1 MPPKKKITLEPVTN
15 EVQNHYLRIPKKY
28 MPKTHNPNFE
38 QHGLQ
43 IPMRAFI
50 LAPSGGMK
58 NNLVMELL
66 KRFGP
71 TFHRIIICCRNKAQ
85 PFYEVL
91 EDQNDFIEF
100 HEIEN
105 GYDIPDMEQDKL
117 QKLIIFDDCLA
128 LQDQSKIKDYF
139 IRGRHNNYSCL
150 YLTQSY
156 YSTNK
161 DFKTF
166 RTQCNYIFVLKVRSM
181 RDLNLILSDFPI
193 NKNKKELFDA
203 YHIACKKNTDF
214 LLIDCDK
221 EEVRHNFHEIL

>member
-1 MPPKKKITLEPVTN
+1 MPPKKKIAIPIDSA
-15 EVQNHYLRIPKKY
+15 VQNHYLRLPRKY
-28 MPKTHNPNFE
+28 LPKTHNPNFE
-38 QHGLQ
+38 SHGLNLP
-43 IPMRAFI
+43 IRAFI

-58 NNLVMELL
+58 NNLVMEMLS
-66 KRFGP
+66 RFGP
-71 TFHRIIICCRNKAQ
+71 TFHRVIICCRNKNQ
-85 PFYEVL
+85 PFYNVL
-91 EDQNDFIEF
+91 EDRNPDIEF

-105 GYDIPDMEQDKL
+105 GFDIPPMEQDKD

-128 LQDQSKIKDYF
+128 LTDQSRIKDYF

-181 RDLNLILSDFPI
+181 KDLNLILSDFPL
-193 NKNKKELFDA
+193 NKTKQELFEC
-203 YHIACKKNTDF
+203 YHKACKKNTDF
-214 LLIDCDK
+214 MLIDCDK
-221 EEVRHNFHEIL
+221 EEVRHNFSEIM